1 MSVDRKYFVESHCG
15 LVNFIASNDRSFY
28 FLKQWWFLCK
38 SNGKSLNSMRSALR
52 RFNINLGPVTE
63 IEVFSW
69 LAQNESFLIRL
80 NIYKDSSY
88 NWKIKSC
95 YKSVEMTTKK
105 NLFRME
111 VYSFSQAEI
120 KTLSLWIFYSKNQEI
135 NRLRLRVNLSTRLT
149 RRKQRGNS
157 SGWKEDGK
165 DEETPYQYL
174 SLWSQIRKLTK
185 FNT

>member
-1 MSVDRKYFVESHCG
+1 
-15 LVNFIASNDRSFY
+15 
-28 FLKQWWFLCK
+28 
-38 SNGKSLNSMRSALR
+38 MRSTLG

-63 IEVFSW
+63 IDVFSW

-111 VYSFSQAEI
+111 VYSFSQTEM
-120 KTLSLWIFYSKNQEI
+120 KTLSLRIFYSNNQER
-135 NRLRLRVNLSTRLT
+135 NRLRLRVDLSTRLT
-149 RRKQRGNS
+149 KRKQRGNS
-157 SGWKEDGK
+157 SGWKEDGNVEHSEFMVPNK
-165 DEETPYQYL
+165 EID
-174 SLWSQIRKLTK
+174 KV
-185 FNT
+185 